1 MCLVLSRLHPHAKNG
16 RLYATTKKDIIFK
29 QVRHVVVG
37 ERNKK
42 LVEFSIYFLM
52 LNESKL

>member
-1 MCLVLSRLHPHAKNG
+1 MLSHLHPHAKNG
-16 RLYATTKKDIIFK
+16 RLYATTKKDVIFK
-29 QVRHVVVG
+29 QVCHVVVG

-42 LVEFSIYFLM
+42 LVEFSIYFPM